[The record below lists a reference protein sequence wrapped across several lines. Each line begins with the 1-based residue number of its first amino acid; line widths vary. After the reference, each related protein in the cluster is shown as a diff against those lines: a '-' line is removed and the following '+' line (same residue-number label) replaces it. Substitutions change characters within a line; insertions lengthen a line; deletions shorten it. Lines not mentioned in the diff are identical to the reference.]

1 MKLKNEKKA
10 LQMFCSNDEAFHKKM
25 TRPFINESYGG
36 KVIASD
42 CYVMLIIDRKLL
54 RCKYQTDKLTIP
66 NQSGKLINKRINFS
80 AIDEAYNQIVLE
92 AEMEAADGKEKECP
106 ECNGTGTVDWEYTD
120 WEGEIHYH
128 EFDCPICDGS
138 GEREDYVPV
147 PTGRMLIPHGTAF
160 VMHHTY
166 FDASRVW
173 QAVTGLRLMGFESMT
188 WVGESP
194 QGMNWFEVCDGLTLV
209 IMPILPSHE
218 HQEIEIKLE
227 E

>member
-1 MKLKNEKKA
+1 MKIKNEKKV
-10 LQMFCSNDEAFHKKM
+10 LQMFCSVDSVLHEEL
-25 TRPFINESYGG
+25 TSPFLNESYGG
-36 KVIASD
+36 KVMATD
-42 CYVMLIIDRKLL
+42 GYVLLIVDRKLL
-54 RCKYQTDKLTIP
+54 RCKYQTYNLKIP
-66 NQSGKLINKRINFS
+66 SQSYEHINRLVSFS
-80 AIDEAYNQIVLE
+80 AVDEAYNQIALE

-147 PTGRMLIPHGTAF
+147 PTGRMLIPYGTAF

-166 FDASRVW
+166 FDANRVW
-173 QAVTGLRLMGFESMT
+173 KAVTALRQMGFESMT

>member
-25 TRPFINESYGG
+25 THPFINESYGG
-36 KVIASD
+36 KVIACD

-54 RCKYQTDKLTIP
+54 RCKYQTDELTIP
-66 NQSGKLINKRINFS
+66 NESGKLINKRINFS

-106 ECNGTGTVDWEYTD
+106 ECDGTGTVDWEYTD
-120 WEGEIHYH
+120 GEGEIHYH

-147 PTGRMLIPHGTAF
+147 PTGRMLIPYGTAF
-160 VMHHTY
+160 VIHHTY
-166 FDASRVW
+166 FDARRVW